1 MDEPRFTAGTPVSLG
16 TAMERYFQ
24 VALYLMVL
32 TGFGTLAGTGTLD
45 APTVALVGAAL
56 LVRGVLLIRR
66 LEFEI
71 PPRWT
76 TYLTLGYAPFYL
88 LDLTSLS
95 REFLAATVHL
105 VLFGMVVRMFS
116 ARKERDYTLL
126 AALAFAM
133 VLASA
138 VLTVDSVFLFAFAA
152 FLLMAVVTFV
162 LMEMRRSAQAATI
175 TARESKDQRAYR
187 KMAFSLAGLSPALVG
202 LTLLGATGIFFL
214 LPRLSTGYLS
224 GFTAGTDYSTGFSER
239 VELGRIGQIQQSN
252 AVVMHVQIQ
261 GDKAGMYDLK
271 WRGVALANFNGKAWS
286 NRNERFPLFPQ
297 TNGRFVLGP
306 PAPRDS
312 LPQVIHYR
320 VLLEPIGTNVFFL
333 ASQPLGL
340 KGAYRELA
348 KDPAGSVFDV
358 DMQHPIS
365 LYEADSDIASPR
377 AETLREA
384 GNNYPARDAA
394 TYLQLPPLDT
404 RIPDLARE
412 ITKSTDT
419 NYDKAVAIERY
430 LTTQYGYT
438 LQLPR
443 VTPRDPLANFLFER
457 KQGHCEYF
465 ASSMAVMLRTLGI
478 PSRVVN
484 GFRTTEF
491 NDLTSSYVIR
501 ASSAHSW
508 VEAEFPGYGWVGFDP
523 TPSAGPQAHGPWD
536 RMLLYLDAAASF
548 WREWV
553 VNYDASHQRALGQD
567 AARNTRTLVER
578 MRLWA
583 HDTYEHLLARARRF
597 EHRVSQAPGR
607 WGASGLALM
616 LAMLLAVNL
625 GAIAAWIREQRL
637 AKHPEDAP
645 SEAAALWYSRLT
657 QRLARRGVRKSHA
670 QTPREFAEKIEDEPL
685 RERVERFTSAYE
697 AARFGESAE
706 DAAKLPELYEEV
718 VGK

>member
-1 MDEPRFTAGTPVSLG
+1 
-16 TAMERYFQ
+16 MERYFQ

-45 APTVALVGAAL
+45 APTVMLVGGAL

-66 LEFEI
+66 QEFEI

-138 VLTVDSVFLFAFAA
+138 VLTVDSIFLFAFAA

-175 TARESKDQRAYR
+175 ATRDSRDQRAYR
-187 KMAFSLAGLSPALVG
+187 KMAFSLVWLSPALVG

-224 GFTAGTDYSTGFSER
+224 GFTAGMDYSTGFSER
-239 VELGRIGQIQQSN
+239 VELGKIGQIQQSN
-252 AVVMHVQIQ
+252 AVVMHIQIQ
-261 GDKAGMYDLK
+261 GDKAGLYDLK
-271 WRGVALANFNGKAWS
+271 WRGVALANFSGKVWS
-286 NRNERFPLFPQ
+286 NRNERYPLLQ
-297 TNGRFVLGP
+297 LADGRFGLGLP
-306 PAPRDS
+306 ERRDVAP
-312 LPQVIHYR
+312 QMIHYR

-333 ASQPLGL
+333 ASEPRML
-340 KGAYRELA
+340 KGAYRDLA
-348 KDPAGSVFDV
+348 KDPAGSVFDA
-358 DMQHPIS
+358 DIQHPIS
-365 LYEADSDIASPR
+365 LYEADSDIANPR
-377 AETLREA
+377 ADALRNA
-384 GNNYPARDAA
+384 GSEYPVKDTA
-394 TYLQLPPLDT
+394 TYLQLPPLDA
-404 RIPDLARE
+404 RIPALARE
-412 ITKSTDT
+412 ITRSADN

-430 LTTQYGYT
+430 LTTHYGYT

-443 VTPRDPLANFLFER
+443 IEPREPLANFLFER

-508 VEAEFPGYGWVGFDP
+508 VEAEFPGYGWVTFDP
-523 TPSAGPQAHGPWD
+523 TPSAGPQAHGPWE

-553 VNYDASHQRALGQD
+553 VNYDASHQRTLGQD
-567 AARNTRTLVER
+567 AARSTRTLLER
-578 MRLWA
+578 TRAWT
-583 HDTYEHLLARARRF
+583 HVTYEHLLARARRF
-597 EHRVSQAPGR
+597 ERRVSQAPGR
-607 WGASGLALM
+607 WGTGGLALM
-616 LAMLLAVNL
+616 LAALIAINL
-625 GAIAAWIREQRL
+625 GAISAWMRESRL
-637 AKHPEDAP
+637 ARHPEHAP

-657 QRLARRGVRKSHA
+657 RKLARRGVRKTYA
-670 QTPREFAEKIEDEPL
+670 QTPSEFAERIEEQPL
-685 RERVERFTSAYE
+685 RERVERFTKAYE

-706 DAAKLPELYEEV
+706 DAAKLPDLYEEV
-718 VGK
+718 VGVGKEK